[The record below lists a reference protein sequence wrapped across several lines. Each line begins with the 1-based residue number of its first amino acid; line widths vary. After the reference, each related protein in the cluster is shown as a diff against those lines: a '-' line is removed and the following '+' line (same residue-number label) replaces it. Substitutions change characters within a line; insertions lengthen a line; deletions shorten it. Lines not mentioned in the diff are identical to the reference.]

1 MSKAPAPLDFGFG
14 EDEEMLR
21 DLARKFLDEHLSVE
35 SLRKLVAEAPEP
47 VYDRGQLPNWDAGL
61 WKQIVELGWTG
72 LAVEESDGGADISMA
87 GIAGLIE
94 EVGRH
99 ALPSPLI
106 PTLAASLVLRAAG
119 PGPAREQLRR
129 IAAGTSA
136 SLAIT
141 PESGSWEP
149 ESCTVSA
156 IRQEEGFALEG
167 AAYFVQDAF
176 KADVFITTACIDDK
190 LLLCALPSDAPG
202 LSLEQNRSEERRVG
216 KECRSRWS
224 PYH

>member
-1 MSKAPAPLDFGFG
+1 MNRAPAPLDFGFG

-21 DLARKFLDEHLSVE
+21 DLARKFLDDHLPVE

-47 VYDRGQLPNWDAGL
+47 VYDRGQRPNWDAGL

-72 LAVEESDGGADISMA
+72 LAVEESDGGADISMV

-119 PGPAREQLRR
+119 LGPAREQLLNLVAVR
-129 IAAGTSA
+129 TQW
-136 SLAIT
+136 SLLT
-141 PESGSWEP
+141 G
-149 ESCTVSA
+149 
-156 IRQEEGFALEG
+156 
-167 AAYFVQDAF
+167 
-176 KADVFITTACIDDK
+176 
-190 LLLCALPSDAPG
+190 
-202 LSLEQNRSEERRVG
+202 
-216 KECRSRWS
+216 
-224 PYH
+224 